1 MVSCLVVYGL
11 SKNGKSFTSQILA
24 KNLNVK
30 LIPFDEI
37 INFISEYI
45 RIKNSEKHPAIDFK
59 SYFIPRI
66 FKNNENAIE
75 DFKADLDILISKNEK
90 FFNNFYKNLIQNKFP
105 LIDSRPKSE
114 IPVNIG
120 RNGDVLDP
128 YAEDILKMVIKH
140 IVQNSSFFII
150 EGFYFN
156 EGKNYREKIKNLCN
170 NVSFLG
176 CFYKL
181 KESTYLYKL
190 NGVGFTDLNYIKEKL
205 DIEINPKHKSYQS
218 FSSESDSDSRSYEKL
233 MKLGIPEDLKGKIV
247 LDLGCNEGFF
257 CFECEKRGAKVIGI
271 EGKEKWYD
279 LALKRKNILSSF
291 VNFINDDWN
300 CIPLLNYKFDLVLF
314 LAAFHYIKNNQ
325 LEMLRSVYHKI
336 NNDGLLIL
344 EVGLLNK
351 NEGTFLIEDVT
362 RPVGDVCQFTNKFTI
377 EKLLK
382 DAGFRD
388 ITIYGHGTAVIGD
401 DIPRYVIHARK
412 STQNK
417 KKIDQER
424 KSKKLLNQDL
434 ESINNKNEVG
444 IYEIANVLLT
454 LYNRSPF
461 CRVLFKLGHKILKKT
476 IKE

>member
-45 RIKNSEKHPAIDFK
+45 RIKNDEKHPAIDFK
-59 SYFIPRI
+59 SYFLPRI
-66 FKNNENAIE
+66 FKNNENAFE
-75 DFKADLDILISKNEK
+75 GFKADLDILISKNEK

-105 LIDSRPKSE
+105 LIDSRSKSD

-120 RNGDVLDP
+120 RNGDILDS

-140 IVQNSSFFII
+140 VVQNSSFFII
-150 EGFYFN
+150 EGYYFN
-156 EGKNYREKIKNLCN
+156 EGKDYREKIKNLCDK
-170 NVSFLG
+170 VSYLG

-181 KESTYLYKL
+181 RESTYPYKL
-190 NGVGFTDLNYIKEKL
+190 NGVGFTNLNDIKERL
-205 DIEINPKHKSYQS
+205 DREINPTQKSYQS
-218 FSSESDSDSRSYEKL
+218 FSSEQNSNSRSFEKL
-233 MKLGIPEDLKGKIV
+233 MKLGIPDDLKGKTV

-257 CFECEKRGAKVIGI
+257 CFECEKRGARVIGI
-271 EGKEKWYD
+271 EKEKKWYN

-291 VNFINDDWN
+291 VNFINDDWK

-325 LEMLRSVYHKI
+325 LEMLRSLNDKI

-362 RPVGDVCQFTNKFTI
+362 RIVGDVCQFTNKFTI

-388 ITIYGHGTAVIGD
+388 ITIYGHGITVIGD

-412 STQNK
+412 FTQNK
-417 KKIDQER
+417 KKTDQEG
-424 KSKKLLNQDL
+424 KSKKLLNKDL

-444 IYEIANVLLT
+444 IYEIANKLLT
-454 LYNRSPF
+454 LYNRSSF
-461 CRVLFKLGHKILKKT
+461 CRVLFRLGYKILKKT